1 MSRSLYKNLVII
13 GNGFD
18 MWQGLPTSYEC
29 FRRYYHANVERIA
42 KELNCTFYGADNK
55 SKYTAVELI
64 YGDPLNPEHLEDSF
78 FWNLEARMDKLDDQL
93 INIYFGR
100 SEEGIKKL
108 ANAVEEAIMLL
119 RRVFCD
125 WVNSIDVEAKL
136 SGYVFPEDTFIIN
149 FNYTNTLRRRFYV
162 IKKNDFHIHGEADEP
177 DSIIVGHTSHPEEP
191 FKELKERH
199 FMVPENPEKGL
210 PRVDGLYAIEE
221 ALYKTDKHI
230 YDNIDRLCAAM
241 LKASA
246 HIEDFENIY
255 VLGHSFADADLEYF
269 RFVSEATKC
278 GCNYESLSAYGHL
291 DIAFL
296 DSIVNDGEIGL
307 NRLFASIILN
317 AQYAMQRRERIFPDK
332 KDLFAHLDEGR
343 EDKKLPYPET
353 LAKETVSQRFWFEQV
368 GRTDDFLKNL
378 AKQYGVSLPEGC
390 HSVLDFADYIDGWHD
405 PRKRNPI
412 WHVSY
417 HSEEDKKRI
426 KKALKTIGIKE
437 KNYELLGSIDECIK
451 AFKWMK

>member
-42 KELNCTFYGADNK
+42 KELNCTFYEADNK
-55 SKYTAVELI
+55 SKINAVELI

-93 INIYFGR
+93 INLYFGR

-108 ANAVEEAIMLL
+108 ANAVEEAIVLL

-125 WVNSIDVEAKL
+125 WVNSINVEAKL

-177 DSIIVGHTSHPEEP
+177 DSIIVGHTSHPEKP
-191 FKELKERH
+191 FKELKEHH
-199 FMVPENPEKGL
+199 FMVPEDSEKGL

-241 LKASA
+241 LKAGA

-269 RFVSEATKC
+269 NFISEATKC
-278 GCNYESLSAYGHL
+278 GCIYETLSACGHL
-291 DIAFL
+291 DQELLAL
-296 DSIVNDGEIGL
+296 LTLGGEIGEKLLLEKIML
-307 NRLFASIILN
+307 NI
-317 AQYAMQRRERIFPDK
+317 QYAMHRRERIFSDA
-332 KDLFAHLDEGR
+332 KDMFSYLDEGR
-343 EDKKLPYPET
+343 EDEKMEYSET
-353 LAKETVSQRFWFEQV
+353 LAKEAVDQRFWLEQA
-368 GRTDDFLKNL
+368 GRTQDFLNNL
-378 AKQYGVSLPEGC
+378 ANQYGVSLPEGC
-390 HSVLDFADYIDGWHD
+390 HSVLAFADYIDGWHE

-451 AFKWMK
+451 AFKW